1 MIKLEHISK
10 SFKTKNSNV
19 CALDDISLE
28 IQDGEIFG
36 IIGKSGVGKST
47 LLKILSLSMMYDTG
61 TYILMDKDVKAL
73 THKEKVKLLQD
84 TSFIYQNFSLLYN
97 LNVLDNVSLPLK
109 LRGVDKLTRYK
120 KAKEMLAFV
129 GLDSKA
135 LDYPITLSGGEAQR
149 ISIARALIT
158 DPKLLFLDEPTSALD
173 EETAYDILKLIR
185 KLHETFKP
193 TIVFVSHQIQSIK
206 YLCDRVMMLEDNKIK
221 HIGKIDKLSTL
232 STTYDAIWGDRL

>member
-10 SFKTKNSNV
+10 SFKTKNNSV

-28 IQDGEIFG
+28 IHDGEIFG

-61 TYILMDKDVKAL
+61 TYTLMDIDVKTL
-73 THKEKVKLLQD
+73 THKDKVKLLQN

-109 LRGVDKLTRYK
+109 LRGIDRLTRHQ
-120 KAKEMLAFV
+120 KAREMLAFV

-206 YLCDRVMMLEDNKIK
+206 YLCDRVMMLEDNMIK
-221 HIGKIDKLSTL
+221 HIGKIEKLSTL
-232 STTYDAIWGDRL
+232 STTYDAIWGDVL

>member
-1 MIKLEHISK
+1 
-10 SFKTKNSNV
+10 
-19 CALDDISLE
+19 
-28 IQDGEIFG
+28 
-36 IIGKSGVGKST
+36 
-47 LLKILSLSMMYDTG
+47 MMYDTG
-61 TYILMDKDVKAL
+61 TYILMDKDVKTL

-206 YLCDRVMMLEDNKIK
+206 YLCDRVMMLHDNKIK
-221 HIGKIDKLSTL
+221 HIGKN
-232 STTYDAIWGDRL
+232 R